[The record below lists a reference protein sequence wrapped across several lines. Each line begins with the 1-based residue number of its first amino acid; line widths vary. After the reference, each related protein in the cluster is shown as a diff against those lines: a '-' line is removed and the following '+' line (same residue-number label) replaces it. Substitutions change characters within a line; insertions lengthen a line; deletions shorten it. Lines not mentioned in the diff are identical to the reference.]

1 MSDPDQ
7 PPAGA
12 TPYSGSPAPG
22 STTAPPESTVPQY
35 SDRPVAVRGPE
46 SLGGLLLILAGI
58 AAGISLLLPWID
70 GRDVSGWT
78 LVRAAFRDLGGIF
91 DDGLW
96 QPLAI
101 VLGGGVLFVIG
112 ILMWLPMRSHRFFG
126 LLGLLVTAVVI
137 AGVLVPL
144 QDAHWDLG
152 AFAIGFWFGIAV
164 AVLGLLGSLK
174 ALFTRRSSGPHR
186 GQ

>member
-1 MSDPDQ
+1 MSDPEY

-12 TPYSGSPAPG
+12 TPYA
-22 STTAPPESTVPQY
+22 TAPAEATQPEY

-58 AAGISLLLPWID
+58 AAGISLLLDWID
-70 GRDVSGWT
+70 GRDISGWT
-78 LVRAAFRDLGGIF
+78 LVRAAFRDLGNIF

-101 VLGGGVLFVIG
+101 VLGGGVLFVLG

-126 LLGLLVTAVVI
+126 LLGLLVSAAVA

-144 QDAHWDLG
+144 QDADWDLG
-152 AFAIGFWFGIAV
+152 QFAIGFWLAIAV

-174 ALFTRRSSGPHR
+174 ALLTRRSSGPQRRH
-186 GQ
+186 

>member
-1 MSDPDQ
+1 MSEPEY

-12 TPYSGSPAPG
+12 TPYSGAPAG
-22 STTAPPESTVPQY
+22 TTAPGESTRPEY

-58 AAGISLLLPWID
+58 AAALSLLLDWID
-70 GRDVSGWT
+70 GRSVSGWT
-78 LVRAAFRDLGGIF
+78 LVRAGLADLGGLF

-96 QPLAI
+96 QPVAI
-101 VLGGGVLFVIG
+101 VLGGGVLFLLG
-112 ILMWLPMRSHRFFG
+112 ILMWLPMRSHRFLG
-126 LLGLLVTAVVI
+126 LLGLLVSAVVA

-144 QDAHWDLG
+144 SDAHWDLG

-174 ALFTRRSSGPHR
+174 AILTGPKVR
-186 GQ
+186 